1 MGKVLVKNREI
12 VIPGEVV
19 AEGMDFLPTK
29 GIFRENE
36 KLIASQIGS
45 INVDGRLVKLI
56 PLTGSYSPKKND
68 FVIGKVLN
76 IGFSG
81 WTIDIGHSN
90 LAMMNLKDASNDYIE
105 RGADLRQ
112 YYDYGDM
119 VVAKISNVTSS
130 NLIDLTM
137 KGPGLMKLN
146 GGIIIDINSSKVPRV
161 IGKQGSMISLIKN
174 KTNCRV
180 TVGQNGKVWIK
191 GDDPK
196 MEKNI
201 SNMVIQ
207 EEPMIVEEQEKQ
219 NLGENSF
226 VCIPCTHHQ
235 QGYCNPVS
243 CASCDIY
250 KREMEERY
258 ARGNPADN

>member
-29 GIFRENE
+29 GIFREGE

-56 PLTGSYSPKKND
+56 PLTGSYQPKRND
-68 FVIGKVLN
+68 FVIGKIVN
-76 IGFSG
+76 IGFNG

-112 YYDYGDM
+112 YYDFGDI
-119 VVAKISNVTSS
+119 VVAKILKVTES
-130 NLIDLTM
+130 NLMDLTM
-137 KGPGLMKLN
+137 KGPGLMKLI
-146 GGIIIDINSSKVPRV
+146 GGIIIDIDPTKVPRV

-174 KTNCRV
+174 KTGCRV

-191 GDDPK
+191 GDDPQKEKKAIEAVEFVEKNAHIEGLTGK
-196 MEKNI
+196 MEKF
-201 SNMVIQ
+201 
-207 EEPMIVEEQEKQ
+207 
-219 NLGENSF
+219 LG
-226 VCIPCTHHQ
+226 
-235 QGYCNPVS
+235 
-243 CASCDIY
+243 
-250 KREMEERY
+250 K
-258 ARGNPADN
+258 